1 MKRPNMQKIRII
13 GFLLENRLHWQFEVE
28 KEFYKRLF
36 RHVVIYVQIKHEY
49 IIPYMYLTNG
59 GKI

>member
-1 MKRPNMQKIRII
+1 MKHPDMQKILII
-13 GFLLENRLHWQFEVE
+13 GFLLENRLQWQSEVE

-36 RHVVIYVQIKHEY
+36 RHGVIYVQIKHEY

-59 GKI
+59 GNI